1 MSWATRGIY
10 CRTKRG
16 TRGPRTGRR
25 VGAVLVR
32 DWRCLESLFL
42 PFSSNRASSLP
53 VSGFQNL
60 LILSVCPQ
68 SFSPRNAPRAGQ
80 RSLVVEAVEAEC
92 LGSCLGP
99 VPARPPG
106 FGHTVLC
113 SRALIRNELV
123 HASRSPS
130 FRVPTTSAL
139 GASKR
144 EVWSSPALPG
154 VVCAGHLL
162 TQDRP
167 LLLRPAGL
175 SGAAS
180 GEPPCLA
187 GPRFSA
193 VGEEIE
199 PIISTVPCALT
210 CRERSRSVWS
220 SLSSAPASASCHGN
234 LHISHAPEH
243 GRASS
248 ACLLSW
254 FSCCSPK
261 AP

>member
-1 MSWATRGIY
+1 MLWATRGIY

-60 LILSVCPQ
+60 LILSVCAQ

-199 PIISTVPCALT
+199 PDHFHRSLCSDVSGALT
-210 CRERSRSVWS
+210 FGVVRPLLRPSICQLPWQ
-220 SLSSAPASASCHGN
+220 PAHQPC
-234 LHISHAPEH
+234 P
-243 GRASS
+243 RAWTGIVCMF
-248 ACLLSW
+248 AFLVLVL
-254 FSCCSPK
+254 
-261 AP
+261 